1 MGTVVDRILR
11 DIGDQELLG
20 KLLALPRSDLNSLL
34 LELYSGLAGKTA
46 PADVLKA
53 YQGNRFST
61 PSEAESSKFYSLE
74 AELTGAAQ
82 RAGMKTVLL
91 SPSAPFGCC
100 SSFGCVSQNN
110 IVSAVRGTETLSDP
124 TNMLA
129 IIIADKLRND
139 TESNRTPLHY
149 AATARVVRAQAFSG
163 KGFYSHFGVFC
174 IVSSGKDSG
183 SYACEKEL
191 LIKQLKYYKEM
202 FLNKYDAT
210 ISIALRKRGGYA
222 DGTGFFT
229 RITDV
234 IGTVLP
240 DVPVSIETTQEENKY
255 YKGVNFKIYM
265 EKNGDKFEL
274 GDGGYVDWISQMTG
288 SKKDRCLI
296 SGIGL
301 DRLLLL

>member
-1 MGTVVDRILR
+1 MNTVVIRILR
-11 DIGDQELLG
+11 EIGDPELLC
-20 KLLALPRSDLNSLL
+20 KLLALPKSDLNSLL
-34 LELYSGLAGKTA
+34 LELFRGLAGKIT
-46 PADVLKA
+46 PDDVLKA
-53 YQGNRFST
+53 YQKNRFSV
-61 PSEAESSKFYSLE
+61 PSEAEPSTFYSLE
-74 AELTGAAQ
+74 AELTDAAK
-82 RAGMKTVLL
+82 RAGIKTVLL
-91 SPSAPFGCC
+91 SPSAPFGSC

-149 AATARVVRAQAFSG
+149 AATARAVRAQAFSC

-183 SYACEKEL
+183 SYICEKEL
-191 LIKQLKYYKEM
+191 LTRQLTYYKEL

-210 ISIALRKRGGYA
+210 ISIVLRKRSGYA

-229 RITDV
+229 RIADV
-234 IGTVLP
+234 IEAVLP
-240 DVPVSIETTQEENKY
+240 DVPVSLETAQEENRY

-288 SKKDRCLI
+288 NKKERCLI